1 MQQYLVTLSYNGRQY
16 SGWQRQTKNPNTI
29 QEIFEEVLKRVLA
42 DENLYIV
49 GASRTDTG
57 VSALDQK
64 LTFKIDEELETSEF
78 MTLLNLNFPKQIR
91 ALEIKSVSPKYN
103 LQADV
108 LKKTYTYKFG
118 FSSDEYQNH
127 YYPGKKFSFDLKLAQ
142 SAVKLLIG
150 THEFKYFS
158 SSGNRTPKTQRNIE
172 EACLKLIHV
181 EKELYEFEITAD
193 GFLKY
198 MVRYLAGAIYL
209 VGTNQLAINDYSL
222 ALAGEASLKIK
233 KKLPGHGLTLKKIYL
248 RSEIN

>member
-1 MQQYLVTLSYNGRQY
+1 MQQYLITLSYNGRQY

-29 QEIFEEVLKRVLA
+29 QEIFEEVLKRVLD
-42 DENLYIV
+42 DESLYIV

-64 LTFKIDEELETSEF
+64 LTFKTDQEIDHAEF
-78 MTLLNLNFPKQIR
+78 MTLFNLHLPKQIR
-91 ALEIKSVSPKYN
+91 VLNIKPVSPSYN
-103 LQADV
+103 LQADI

-118 FSSDEYQNH
+118 FTPDDFQNH
-127 YYPGKKFSFDLKLAQ
+127 YFPGKKFLFDLMLAQ
-142 SAVKLLIG
+142 SAVNLLLG
-150 THEFKYFS
+150 TKEFKYFS
-158 SSGNRTPKTQRNIE
+158 SPGNKTPKTQRKIE
-172 EACLKLIHV
+172 EACLKLIHA
-181 EKELYEFEITAD
+181 EKELYEFEISAN

-209 VGTNQLAINDYSL
+209 IGTNQLAINDFSL